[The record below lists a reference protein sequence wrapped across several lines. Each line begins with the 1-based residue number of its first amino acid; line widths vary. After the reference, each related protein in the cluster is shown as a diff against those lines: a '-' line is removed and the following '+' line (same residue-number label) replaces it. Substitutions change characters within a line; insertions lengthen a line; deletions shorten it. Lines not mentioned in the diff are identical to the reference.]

1 MWLWIG
7 KISLLSLLLIFL
19 IHYLYV
25 FFLQN
30 LTTPKVKDLVNRPNE
45 QYDNIMK
52 SLKAED
58 ATKKHEHAKAN
69 LGKSNAMKD
78 ELKNFLATEMKTRK
92 DTHAFNSMNSPLAQ
106 SGVNNLN
113 LVITHK
119 H

>member
-19 IHYLYV
+19 IHYLYI

-45 QYDNIMK
+45 QYENIMK
-52 SLKAED
+52 SLRSED
-58 ATKKHEHAKAN
+58 STKKHEQMKTN
-69 LGKSNAMKD
+69 SGKSNAMKD

-92 DTHAFNSMNSPLAQ
+92 NTQAFSSMNNPLAQ

-113 LVITHK
+113 FSNYA
-119 H
+119 